1 MSNSFPNSWAVQKS
15 LKTMPGFISI
25 IVRNILQREGP
36 SCMKR
41 FLILAAL
48 AVCSGFAV
56 TDAVSASITHYSFPV
71 NITLELKR
79 ADANQVDAV
88 VEPRIGIPSDVKLH
102 FESSDDLRI
111 EPASA
116 TIDQLTAAM
125 PGKFRLT
132 VTETGRPTDASGS
145 WIRLRAV
152 YLPDY
157 DALVK
162 AVSDPKTYPDDS
174 ERQRLIDIAAR
185 NKAAHAVYTDAARLD
200 IERNNAPRR
209 IP

>member
-1 MSNSFPNSWAVQKS
+1 
-15 LKTMPGFISI
+15 
-25 IVRNILQREGP
+25 
-36 SCMKR
+36 MKR

-56 TDAVSASITHYSFPV
+56 ADAVSASITHYPFPV
-71 NITLELKR
+71 NIALELKR
-79 ADANQVDAV
+79 ADTNQTDAI
-88 VEPRIGIPSDVKLH
+88 VESRMGVPSDVKLF
-102 FESSDDLRI
+102 FESSDDLRV

-116 TIDQLTAAM
+116 TIDRLTAAL

-132 VTETGRPTDASGS
+132 ITGTGRPADASGS

-157 DALVK
+157 DALSK
-162 AVSDPKTYPDDS
+162 AVSDSKAYPDDS
-174 ERQRLIDIAAR
+174 ERQRLIDIVLR
-185 NKAAHAVYTDAARLD
+185 NKASHAVYTDATRLD

-209 IP
+209 TP